1 MYDVDGHEPDF
12 VHAPYNLAAMMIYAG
27 MAGMKFGRQIY
38 QFWMYDIFA
47 VMCLCMKGIYFF
59 EVKSKKKSSI
69 EKKSLKNRKNMI
81 FEHFKE

>member
-12 VHAPYNLAAMMIYAG
+12 VHAPYNLVAMMIYAG
-27 MAGMKFGRQIY
+27 WYEIWPNLSILNVRYLRSYVLVHEG
-38 QFWMYDIFA
+38 DIFFRG
-47 VMCLCMKGIYFF
+47 KI
-59 EVKSKKKSSI
+59 EKKKSSI